1 MYLHLGQDIIVNERD
16 IVGVFDLDNSTIS
29 RHTREF
35 LSKAQKEG
43 RVVNVSMELP
53 KSFIVCEKKRPK
65 DRLYFS
71 DLHCH
76 PAAAGFRQ
84 AALGGRGDLV
94 PFSERLV
101 LLCSISE
108 FPAALIAKSGS
119 I

>member
-53 KSFIVCEKKRPK
+53 KSFIVCEKNGQTTVYISQISTSTLLRRASG
-65 DRLYFS
+65 RLP
-71 DLHCH
+71 LG
-76 PAAAGFRQ
+76 AG
-84 AALGGRGDLV
+84 
-94 PFSERLV
+94 E
-101 LLCSISE
+101 I
-108 FPAALIAKSGS
+108 
-119 I
+119 